1 MKGLL
6 CLFICRCHCRKVS

>member
-6 CLFICRCHCRKVS
+6 CF

>member
-6 CLFICRCHCRKVS
+6 HWN

>member
-6 CLFICRCHCRKVS
+6 TH

>member
-6 CLFICRCHCRKVS
+6 